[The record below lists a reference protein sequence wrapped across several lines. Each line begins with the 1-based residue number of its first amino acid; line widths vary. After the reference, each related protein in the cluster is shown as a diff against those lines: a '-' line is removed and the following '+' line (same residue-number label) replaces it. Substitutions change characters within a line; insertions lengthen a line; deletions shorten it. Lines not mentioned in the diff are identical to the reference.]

1 MGEAMSADHAD
12 HLPTI
17 FSIDGRQSNPSNG
30 RGFRRLPTMPTIFL
44 NKCIRNNNWVLPHH
58 PMWIYVTFWNRWSA
72 GIKNGSNPYAA
83 RSVAADHLFK
93 KMVGISGGKPPGVF
107 FCINR
112 RNAPEVQAGSSL
124 KPLREGSA
132 NLDVFL
138 VTGLL

>member
-17 FSIDGRQSNPSNG
+17 FSIDGRQSNPAKG
-30 RGFRRLPTMPTIFL
+30 KGVRRLPTMPTIFF

-83 RSVAADHLFK
+83 RSVAADHLFE
-93 KMVGISGGKPPGVF
+93 KMVGISGGSPPRGVLSHQ
-107 FCINR
+107 
-112 RNAPEVQAGSSL
+112 QAECSRGSGWVL
-124 KPLREGSA
+124 PKTSA
-132 NLDVFL
+132 R
-138 VTGLL
+138 G